1 MNNFYQWMKETYT
14 EEELRD
20 ICQYGCV
27 NGVSGLIY
35 YSETV
40 AIYDKHRDELHQKL
54 GEWIDEIGETPT
66 FIIEHL
72 DCFHTFANAMVWFVA
87 EQYANEIVQTLEC
100 EEE

>member
-1 MNNFYQWMKETYT
+1 MNTFYQWMKETYT

-20 ICQYGCV
+20 VCQYGCV

-40 AIYDKHRDELHQKL
+40 AIYDKYRDELHEKL
-54 GEWIDEIGETPT
+54 GEWIDEIGETPS
-66 FIIEHL
+66 FITEHL
-72 DCFHTFANAMVWFVA
+72 DSFQMFANAMVWFVA

-100 EEE
+100 EEA